1 MNFTEQRLAGWHLK
15 KNLFTNKPRFMKAKS
30 IKGKSIDDI
39 RAALISSMADGFRP
53 TLAIVF
59 TSVKQDRQAIREL
72 FLESGISVF
81 GATTNGEFIDEMPE
95 TGSIALLLLDIPKE
109 YFRIYLADFKSDRY
123 RATSRYI
130 AQKARQDFEQVSFL
144 LAVSHAATDGE
155 EVLLGLQEVAGKHVN
170 AFGGAAGDDYAFE
183 ETWVFTNGWESSKG
197 MVVLAIDEEKVA
209 VSGIA
214 TCGWKAMGT
223 EKTVTKSEG
232 NHVFTIDHKPALDI
246 TTKYGGLEDIRPE
259 NKDVLMELAANFPL
273 QLQREKGDPVMRP
286 PLVVDWDD
294 HSFYTSGTV
303 PQGSKIRFS
312 VPPDWDVMEKVV
324 KGVQNLKETDMP
336 KADALVI
343 FSCAGRILS
352 FGPMMNAEIE
362 GIKQVWNVPMAGMFS
377 NAELGRMAGGNLEMH
392 NLTTCCV
399 ALKEK

>member
-1 MNFTEQRLAGWHLK
+1 
-15 KNLFTNKPRFMKAKS
+15 MKAKS
-30 IKGKSIDDI
+30 IKGKSVEEIKK
-39 RAALISSMADGFRP
+39 ALAESMYDGFQP
-53 TLAIVF
+53 ILAIVF
-59 TSVKQDRQAIREL
+59 MSVAQDSKAISSILDEA
-72 FLESGISVF
+72 GITIF
-81 GATTNGEFIDEMPE
+81 GSTTNGEFIDEEIE
-95 TGSIALLLLDIPKE
+95 TGSVAILLLDIKKE
-109 YFRIYLADFKSDRY
+109 YFRIHSAEFQSGNY
-123 RATSRYI
+123 RETSKTL
-130 AQKARQDFEQVSFL
+130 AQKARKDFEKVAFI
-144 LAVSHAATDGE
+144 LATSNPATDGE
-155 EVLLGLQEVAGKHVN
+155 EVLLGLQEVAGEQVN

-183 ETWVFTNGWESSKG
+183 ETWVFTNGWESNHG
-197 MVVLAIDEEKVA
+197 MVCIALDEENVA

-232 NHVFTIDHKPALDI
+232 NHVFTIDNEPALDI
-246 TTKYGGLEDIRPE
+246 TTKYGGLENISPD

-273 QLQREKGDPVMRP
+273 QLQRESGDPVMRP
-286 PLVVDWDD
+286 PLVVDWTD
-294 HSFYTSGTV
+294 HSYYTSGTV

-312 VPPDWDVMEKVV
+312 LPPDWDVMAKVV
-324 KGVQNLKETDMP
+324 EGVQSLKDTEMP
-336 KADALVI
+336 DADALIV

-362 GIKQVWNVPMAGMFS
+362 GVKEVWNVPMAGMFS